1 MQVMVSMAKAMSM
14 LRVKKTFVFVLLGA
28 AALSTTLAAAPAP
41 SKWLSTVNVT
51 DKGAHVLGNPAA
63 PNKVVEYLSYTCGH
77 CADFELKEAPAFKA
91 QSVATGKASY
101 EVRNLVLNSVDLT
114 AAMLA
119 RCGGKGKFFG
129 NQRHLFATQ
138 SVWLGKTKNITAET
152 QAKLKSEDYA
162 GFMIGAFD
170 ALGLGPI
177 MQQRGITP
185 AQAKVCLA
193 DKAALNTIIAMT
205 DAGAAL
211 GVQGT
216 PSFMVNGVLQD
227 HIHNAAE
234 LKAVLK

>member
-1 MQVMVSMAKAMSM
+1 MAKALLM
-14 LRVKKTFVFVLLGA
+14 LRAKKSLFFILLGA
-28 AALSTTLAAAPAP
+28 ASLSTTLAAAPAP
-41 SKWLSTVNVT
+41 SKWLSMVSVT

-63 PNKVVEYLSYTCGH
+63 PNKVVEYLSYTCSH
-77 CADFELKEAPAFKA
+77 CADFEVNEAPAFKA

-101 EVRNLVLNSVDLT
+101 EVRNMVLNAVDLT

-138 SVWLGKTKNITAET
+138 SIWLGKTKNISPEI
-152 QAKLKSEDYA
+152 QAKLKSQDYA
-162 GFMIGAFD
+162 GFMIGAFE

-193 DKAALNTIIAMT
+193 DKAALKAVIDMT
-205 DAGAAL
+205 EAGAAL
-211 GVQGT
+211 GVRGT

-227 HIHNAAE
+227 HVHSTAELNAA
-234 LKAVLK
+234 LK

>member
-1 MQVMVSMAKAMSM
+1 M
-14 LRVKKTFVFVLLGA
+14 
-28 AALSTTLAAAPAP
+28 
-41 SKWLSTVNVT
+41 
-51 DKGAHVLGNPAA
+51 
-63 PNKVVEYLSYTCGH
+63 
-77 CADFELKEAPAFKA
+77 KEAPAFKA
-91 QSVATGKASY
+91 QSVATGKASF
-101 EVRNLVLNSVDLT
+101 EVRNMVLNSVDLT

-138 SVWLGKTKNITAET
+138 SIWLGKTKNISPEI
-152 QAKLKSEDYA
+152 QAKLKSADYA

-193 DKAALNTIIAMT
+193 DKAALNAVIDMT
-205 DAGAAL
+205 EAGAAL
-211 GVQGT
+211 GVRGT